1 MARGG
6 PRQPDEPEREDI
18 PRLLETLPFAEY
30 ALRHAQAVESR
41 LLSVLKRKLDG
52 MTPSGDSAPPMR
64 REEEPGD
71 AEREPGAML
80 AQLLDRSL
88 EQREEDAEREFLL
101 RVVDQLG
108 CDEARILAALSD
120 GQAAVACQV
129 GAASRVGLTAVPV
142 LRYASRVG
150 VEAGVML
157 RAQVPAYI
165 GHLLALGLI
174 ETAPEDREQAEAYD
188 MLMSDEAV
196 RETVRHIQQELKL
209 QARVSRFSLQLS
221 GLGRRLWERSDAA
234 RG

>member
-1 MARGG
+1 MTRGG
-6 PRQPDEPEREDI
+6 PRQSDESECEDA

-30 ALRHAQAVESR
+30 ALRQAQAVESR
-41 LLSVLKRKLDG
+41 LLATLKRKLDD
-52 MTPSGDSAPPMR
+52 MTPAGGSAPPPR
-64 REEEPGD
+64 REEDPVD
-71 AEREPGAML
+71 AEREPGAIL

-88 EQREEDAEREFLL
+88 EQREEAAERQLLL

-120 GQAAVACQV
+120 GQAAPACQV

-165 GHLLALGLI
+165 SHLLALGVI
-174 ETAPEDREQAEAYD
+174 ETAPEDREQTEAYD

-196 RETVRHIQQELKL
+196 REAVRHIQQELKL
-209 QARVSRFSLQLS
+209 QVRISRFSLQLS

-234 RG
+234 RR

>member
-6 PRQPDEPEREDI
+6 PRQTDEPEREDP
-18 PRLLETLPFAEY
+18 PRLLESLPFADY
-30 ALRHAQAVESR
+30 ALRQAQAVESR
-41 LLSVLKRKLDG
+41 LLAVLKRKLDD
-52 MTPSGDSAPPMR
+52 MTPAGGSAPPPR
-64 REEEPGD
+64 PDEEPGD
-71 AEREPGAML
+71 AEREPGAIL
-80 AQLLDRSL
+80 RQLLDRSL
-88 EQREEDAEREFLL
+88 DQREEGAERQLLL

-120 GQAAVACQV
+120 GQAAPACQV

-165 GHLLALGLI
+165 GHLLALGVI

-196 RETVRHIQQELKL
+196 REAVRHIQQELKM
-209 QARVSRFSLQLS
+209 QARISRFSLQLS
-221 GLGRRLWERSDAA
+221 GLGRRLWERGDAA

>member
-1 MARGG
+1 MTRGG
-6 PRQPDEPEREDI
+6 PRQSDEPEREDA
-18 PRLLETLPFAEY
+18 PRLLETLPFAAY
-30 ALRHAQAVESR
+30 ALRQAQAVESR
-41 LLSVLKRKLDG
+41 LLATLKRKLDD
-52 MTPSGDSAPPMR
+52 MTPAGSSAPPPR
-64 REEEPGD
+64 REENPVDG
-71 AEREPGAML
+71 ERQPGAIL

-88 EQREEDAEREFLL
+88 EQREEAAERQLLL

-120 GQAAVACQV
+120 GQAAAACQV

-157 RAQVPAYI
+157 RAHVPVYI

-196 RETVRHIQQELKL
+196 REAVRHIQQELKL
-209 QARVSRFSLQLS
+209 QVRISRFSLQLS
-221 GLGRRLWERSDAA
+221 GLGRRLWECGDAA
-234 RG
+234 RS